1 MLLCRYSDGASG
13 NALLTDLLRIYAED
27 MEREDVT
34 ALLHFESVE
43 EANLDLATSTEL
55 HSPPEHLAAG
65 LHFTARGRRA
75 KFPLR

>member
-1 MLLCRYSDGASG
+1 
-13 NALLTDLLRIYAED
+13 